1 VPGIA
6 GPIPQLPF
14 RWQVTKEDFG
24 KLAGWKRAQKKRE
37 LGLFCRLL
45 SEMHQV
51 VGVDICTASED
62 KKGLSWQRLKPQA
75 FVSSEQFVSSVE
87 KYA

>member
-1 VPGIA
+1 
-6 GPIPQLPF
+6 
-14 RWQVTKEDFG
+14 
-24 KLAGWKRAQKKRE
+24 
-37 LGLFCRLL
+37 
-45 SEMHQV
+45 MHQV